1 VGERCTGTERFG
13 MCLLESLWVRVARI
27 SDCRQGTKVRDCGA
41 CCIFKPIYFSNHA
54 IIKAKLLSVL
64 ENNGIIQL
72 L

>member
-1 VGERCTGTERFG
+1 
-13 MCLLESLWVRVARI
+13 VRVARI
-27 SDCRQGTKVRDCGA
+27 SDYRQGTKVRDCGA